1 MHTHT
6 RIAVLRNH
14 CLFSPVWRDINLE
27 LTMKE
32 KDALLGRLVVG
43 RSEEKQLE
51 NLETRI
57 RTKPKSSDIF

>member
-1 MHTHT
+1 MTS
-6 RIAVLRNH
+6 RSLILDSEIVN
-14 CLFSPVWRDINLE
+14 LFSPVWRDINLE